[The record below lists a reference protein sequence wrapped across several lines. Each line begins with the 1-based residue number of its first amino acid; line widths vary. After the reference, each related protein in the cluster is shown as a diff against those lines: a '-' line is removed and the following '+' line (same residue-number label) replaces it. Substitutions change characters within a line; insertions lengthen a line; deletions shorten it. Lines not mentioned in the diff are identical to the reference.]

1 MANLDH
7 LYPEDQRQQAF
18 VDHQSGTLLALAG
31 PSTGKTYSF
40 LLRIEE
46 LTENR
51 HIDSASICYLTFI
64 REIARAF
71 KDDLQLKYHGAV
83 PPQNIT
89 ASTLHSLA
97 CRLIRNMGHR
107 IQLDGYL
114 HILNLCEKKDP
125 IAKVAVSDMRLALP
139 HGATIRTDKMMRQ
152 HLEFIKTERQK
163 GQSVDRLTGDNA
175 LVEGTYQAYSRAL
188 KLLDWDEVIPL
199 AISLCSDENDS
210 PNWVKKY
217 QHLLIDEY
225 QDFNIAEQIFLE
237 LISESVASRVI
248 VGDDDQSIY
257 SGRGASPDGIKNL
270 VQDPK
275 ANSISLVLCWIRPPE
290 QIVGPVNRFL
300 LFMHTN
306 PRLLKA
312 VKPGS
317 SVAIKS
323 FKSAVAEANG
333 LVEYIKGILSQINEN
348 IPPDDRVV
356 CLFPS
361 DRVLQQYRKEFEKR
375 GLKCKC
381 KDSSDLLDD
390 KMWVRILGK
399 LAFQRNQPFLER
411 LVLDRFSAFKDKHKK
426 EVVEALLNGRTSVSS
441 ALASIGRNHGW
452 REPTLTAI
460 SEYNAFVQSL
470 TSRDATR
477 IASCIDSVLSNG
489 RQCNPD
495 HVDDFLA
502 ATAADEIMLE
512 EYLDILI
519 NKIYSDGDEE
529 GGKAESEPA
538 VELLTFHS
546 SKGLTRRYVI
556 LPGLER
562 TRSSYW
568 IPGDAVGDALE
579 ERKRLFLVGI
589 TRATEFLLI
598 TYPRTRAP
606 RDSLNLRI
614 AGHGKLSEFAEKLGV
629 TVERL

>member
-18 VDHQSGTLLALAG
+18 VEHQNGTLVALSG
-31 PSTGKTYSF
+31 PGTGKTYSF

-51 HIDSASICYLTFI
+51 HIDSTTICYLTFS

-71 KDDLQLKYHGAV
+71 KDDLLRKYPGAV
-83 PPQNIT
+83 PPQHIT

-97 CRLIRNMGHR
+97 CRLIRNRGHK

-114 HILNLCEKKDP
+114 HILDVCNNKDEVAR
-125 IAKVAVSDMRLALP
+125 IAASDIRSVLP
-139 HGATIRTDKMMRQ
+139 QGLSIQNVRMMRQ
-152 HLEFIKTERQK
+152 HLRVIKTERQK
-163 GQSVDRLTGDNA
+163 GQPVDNLTGDNA

-199 AISLCSDENDS
+199 AISLYSDEDDR
-210 PNWVKKY
+210 PGWIKKY

-225 QDFNIAEQIFLE
+225 QDFNIAEQNFLRF
-237 LISESVASRVI
+237 ISESVASCAV

-257 SGRGASPDGIKNL
+257 SSRGASPNGIREL
-270 VQDPK
+270 VQDPGV
-275 ANSISLVLCWIRPPE
+275 NSISLVQCKRCHE
-290 QIVGPVNRFL
+290 QIVQSVNTFL
-300 LFMHTN
+300 SFMHAK

-312 VKPGS
+312 VKPGGE
-317 SVAIKS
+317 VAIKS
-323 FKSAVAEANG
+323 FKSAVAEADY
-333 LVEYIKGILSQINEN
+333 LVGYIREILNKISKNTS
-348 IPPDDRVV
+348 PDDGVV

-361 DRVLQQYRKEFEKR
+361 NRVLSQYREEFEKR

-381 KDSSDLLDD
+381 RDSSDLLDD

-411 LVLDRFSAFKDKHKK
+411 LVLDRFPDFKPKHKK
-426 EVVEALLNGRTSVSS
+426 EVVEALLNGHTSVSS
-441 ALASIGRNHGW
+441 ALASIGQNHGW
-452 REPTLTAI
+452 RKPALTAI
-460 SEYNAFVQSL
+460 SEYDAFVQSL

-477 IASCIDSVLSNG
+477 IASCIDSVLPNG
-489 RQCNPD
+489 RQCNPY

-502 ATAADEIMLE
+502 ATAADETMLE

-519 NKIYSDGDEE
+519 SKIYSDSDEE
-529 GGKAESEPA
+529 GGESEFEPA
-538 VELLTFHS
+538 VELLTLHS

-556 LPGLER
+556 LPGLEK
-562 TRSSYW
+562 TKSPYW
-568 IPGDAVGDALE
+568 IPGDSVGVELE

-598 TYPRTRAP
+598 TYPRNRA
-606 RDSLNLRI
+606 RGDSLNLRI
-614 AGHGKLSEFAEKLGV
+614 AGQGELSEFAENLGV
-629 TVERL
+629 TIEKL